1 MKNYFIKD
9 GYVSRLDNKYFND
22 TRNTDKWQKEV
33 YIYAKKL
40 FNENKFSKVLDI
52 GTGSAYKLI
61 TNFAKNET
69 LGLDVTRTVE
79 WLRETY
85 PEKQWS
91 DKFEPIQGYD
101 MIIASDVIEH
111 IVDPNTLLDLIE
123 QCNPKLIVFST
134 PDRDLL
140 AKGDP
145 NGPPKNR
152 AHVREWTM
160 PEFHNYIN
168 SRFTVID
175 QFISNSKQATQVI
188 LAKMK

>member
-1 MKNYFIKD
+1 MKNYFIKNE
-9 GYVSRLDNKYFND
+9 YVSRLDNKYFND

-61 TNFAKNET
+61 TNFAENET

-111 IVDPNTLLDLIE
+111 IVDPDTLLELIE

-140 AKGDP
+140 TKGDP

-160 PEFHNYIN
+160 REFHDYIS
-168 SRFTVID
+168 SRFIVID
-175 QFISNSKQATQVI
+175 QFISNNKQATQVI